1 MKVAFSQQQLAK
13 RVGEL
18 GRAIS
23 KDYIGRTLDVVIV
36 LEGSFLFAADLVR
49 KISRPVKCHFV
60 RSETRDVR
68 TQGHELREI
77 FFSVP
82 PVLKG
87 RDVLVVDA
95 VLNTGVT
102 QDFLLKRLEEGLPR
116 TLRLA
121 VLFDKARAR
130 KVNLQPEYCGFAAA
144 SKEWVG
150 YGLGGRDGTGR
161 NLPFVTV
168 GDPEAARH
176 RSGRGKKSSSG
187 RSRVSR
193 GRGNS

>member
-1 MKVAFSQQQLAK
+1 MRAVFSQQQLAK
-13 RVGEL
+13 RVNEL

-23 KDYIGRTLDVVIV
+23 KDYAGRMLDVVIV

-49 KISRPVKCHFV
+49 RISGPVVCHFV
-60 RSETRDVR
+60 RAEIRDVR
-68 TQGHELREI
+68 AQGHELREI

-82 PVLKG
+82 PPLRG

-102 QDFLLKRLEEGLPR
+102 QDFLLKRLEESHPR
-116 TLRLA
+116 SLRLA
-121 VLFDKARAR
+121 VLFDKPQAR
-130 KVNLQPEYCGFAAA
+130 KVDLQPEYCGFAAA
-144 SKEWVG
+144 SKKWVG
-150 YGLGGRDGTGR
+150 YGLGGRDGVGR
-161 NLPFVTV
+161 NSPFVSAEGSAV
-168 GDPEAARH
+168 ARH
-176 RSGRGKKSSSG
+176 GNGRKKSSKG